1 MEPSSR
7 NRQQDRR
14 RRQQRK
20 ACDLCRRRKVRCDIV
35 DRPSGPCSVCE
46 KSGLECRSTAKWATP
61 RRGSTASRRVGY
73 ERDTLSRSPRAPQA
87 PHPDPVPG
95 AVQHRVNHLSLLG
108 PEQVSSQPPTDP
120 EQTTSNDV
128 HPSDGQEQL
137 AREGLARFFKHGIG
151 AAAWAVF
158 ASTKSFRIAYVGTA
172 VSNLVHL
179 VDLHRSFRQPYSS
192 ILGDTQRPL
201 SAPTGPDTHA
211 SFQDSVA
218 EGSTGSDR
226 TTGGKPLHYPYPPIR
241 QVKSWKPTPNSWG
254 ITQDL
259 VTEVSSFPAQKVRDA
274 LVTAYFDHIHPFLPI
289 VSKPEFIA
297 RYHTPDNPPPL
308 LLFQSVLMAG
318 AHACSHPLVANDR
331 HAVQNILFR
340 RASMLYHMRH
350 ESDRMH
356 LLQAAVLFTWHIGDG
371 DTVAG
376 GPWYWSGIAVRIGC
390 GAGAHRNS
398 SQLPAIEMAQ
408 YRRCWWS
415 AFVCEVF
422 SALETGRPCAVRAE
436 DIDQQPLC
444 KEDMTDTPST
454 DPIMNDTPGVSPDF
468 LNYLVELAYIGID
481 ILALNAPARD
491 RLIDVASIDARL
503 GLWSLRSGISSVT
516 QDDDSWTCHLR
527 MHYNLLILHLHRNL
541 YETSSQSI
549 CSAAAQAIVTSME
562 KLIARD
568 ELRQC
573 HFTSVSAVTAA
584 GIQFAGEIRA
594 AVTSQTFLV
603 AINALERLSRLL
615 RSTMML
621 ARHWPNAEAVH
632 SVFEELHHEY
642 ETLATQH
649 LQGEQVM
656 VPESPPDW
664 NRLLGGE
671 GLQQFNNF
679 TSEQDW
685 MNINSWTDLL

>member
-1 MEPSSR
+1 MDPTPQKS
-7 NRQQDRR
+7 QHDKR

-46 KSGLECRSTAKWATP
+46 KSGFECRSTAKWAVARRSSVADRNVYDRDTP
-61 RRGSTASRRVGY
+61 GRSPGISQPDPDAGAV
-73 ERDTLSRSPRAPQA
+73 ERD
-87 PHPDPVPG
+87 D
-95 AVQHRVNHLSLLG
+95 HLSMLG
-108 PEQVSSQPPTDP
+108 PEASAASERRDKTL
-120 EQTTSNDV
+120 NDASR
-128 HPSDGQEQL
+128 SDGQEKL

-192 ILGDTQRPL
+192 ILGDQRPL
-201 SAPTGPDTHA
+201 SAPTGPDTHG
-211 SFQDSVA
+211 SFQESAD
-218 EGSTGSDR
+218 GSTSSDR
-226 TTGGKPLHYPYPPIR
+226 VGGKPLHYPYPPIR
-241 QVKSWKPTPNSWG
+241 QVKSWKPTPNSWV
-254 ITQDL
+254 TQDL
-259 VTEVSSFPAQKVRDA
+259 VTEVSSFPAQEVRDA
-274 LVTAYFDHIHPFLPI
+274 LVQAYFDHIHPFLPI
-289 VSKPEFIA
+289 VSKPEFLA
-297 RYHTPDNPPPL
+297 RYRTPDNPPPL

-318 AHACSHPLVANDR
+318 AHACAHPLVATDR
-331 HAVQNILFR
+331 HAVQNRLFR

-356 LLQAAVLFTWHIGDG
+356 LLQAAALFTWHIGDG

-376 GPWYWSGIAVRIGC
+376 GPWYWAGIARWRSIDGVG
-390 GAGAHRNS
+390 
-398 SQLPAIEMAQ
+398 
-408 YRRCWWS
+408 
-415 AFVCEVF
+415 
-422 SALETGRPCAVRAE
+422 VRAE
-436 DIDQQPLC
+436 DIDQLPLQQ
-444 KEDMTDTPST
+444 EDITDTPSN
-454 DPIMNDTPGVSPDF
+454 DPTIAEHGVSPDF
-468 LNYLVELAYIGID
+468 LNHLVDLAYIGLDVI
-481 ILALNAPARD
+481 ALNAPARD

-503 GLWSLRSGISSVT
+503 GLWSLRSGISTVAE
-516 QDDDSWTCHLR
+516 DDDSWTCHLR
-527 MHYNLLILHLHRNL
+527 MHYNLLLLHLHRNL
-541 YETSSQSI
+541 LEQSSQSI
-549 CSAAAQAIVTSME
+549 CSAAAQAIVTSLE
-562 KLIARD
+562 KLTARD

-594 AVTSQTFLV
+594 AVASQTFLV

-615 RSTMML
+615 RSTILL

-632 SVFEELHHEY
+632 SVFEELHREY
-642 ETLATQH
+642 ETLVTQR

-671 GLQQFNNF
+671 GLHQFSNF
-679 TSEQDW
+679 TSDQDW

>member
-1 MEPSSR
+1 MDPTPQKS
-7 NRQQDRR
+7 QQDRR

-46 KSGLECRSTAKWATP
+46 KSGFECRSTARWAVKRSSVVSRHAYDGDTP
-61 RRGSTASRRVGY
+61 V
-73 ERDTLSRSPRAPQA
+73 RSPGTA
-87 PHPDPVPG
+87 HPDPEPG
-95 AVQHRVNHLSLLG
+95 AVEARDGHLSLFG
-108 PEQVSSQPPTDP
+108 PEPSSQPPSRRDK
-120 EQTTSNDV
+120 TSNDV
-128 HPSDGQEQL
+128 PRSDGQEKL

-192 ILGDTQRPL
+192 ILGDNQRPL
-201 SAPTGPDTHA
+201 SAPTGPDTQG
-211 SFQDSVA
+211 SFQESAD
-218 EGSTGSDR
+218 GSTNSDR
-226 TTGGKPLHYPYPPIR
+226 IGGKPLHYPYPPIR

-254 ITQDL
+254 MTQDL
-259 VTEVSSFPAQKVRDA
+259 VTEVSSFPAQEVRDA
-274 LVTAYFDHIHPFLPI
+274 LISAYFDHIHPFLPI
-289 VSKPEFIA
+289 VSKPEFLA
-297 RYHTPDNPPPL
+297 RYRTPDNPPPL
-308 LLFQSVLMAG
+308 LLFQSILMAG
-318 AHACSHPLVANDR
+318 AHACAHPLVANDR

-356 LLQAAVLFTWHIGDG
+356 LLQAAALFTWHIGDG

-376 GPWYWSGIAVRIGC
+376 GPWYWSGIAVRIGT
-390 GAGAHRNS
+390 GLGAHRRS
-398 SQLPAIEMAQ
+398 SQLPATEMAQ

-415 AFVCEVF
+415 AFFCEVF

-436 DIDQQPLC
+436 DIDQQPLQQ
-444 KEDMTDTPST
+444 EDITDTPST
-454 DPIMNDTPGVSPDF
+454 DPTIAESGVSPDF
-468 LNYLVELAYIGID
+468 LNHLVDLAYIGLDVIS
-481 ILALNAPARD
+481 LNAPARD

-503 GLWSLRSGISSVT
+503 GLWSLRSGISTVAE
-516 QDDDSWTCHLR
+516 DDDSWTCHLR
-527 MHYNLLILHLHRNL
+527 MHYNLLLLHLHRNL
-541 YETSSQSI
+541 HEQSSQSI
-549 CSAAAQAIVTSME
+549 CSAAAQAIVTSLE
-562 KLIARD
+562 KLTARD

-615 RSTMML
+615 RSTILL

-642 ETLATQH
+642 ETLVTQR

-656 VPESPPDW
+656 APESPPDW
-664 NRLLGGE
+664 NRTG
-671 GLQQFNNF
+671 
-679 TSEQDW
+679 
-685 MNINSWTDLL
+685 